1 MLRSRYNN
9 KDIIENLLND
19 LVAKD
24 CRELLGCDNMSGILI
39 EFNWW
44 LLMWYFI
51 SLYFFYLYAIEIN

>member
-1 MLRSRYNN
+1 MVDHVKMLRSRYNN

-39 EFNWW
+39 EFN
-44 LLMWYFI
+44 
-51 SLYFFYLYAIEIN
+51 